1 MLSMKS
7 IRNAALSALL
17 TIGAFSA
24 ITYTS
29 CNKDECKDVVCKNGG
44 TCVAGVCSCPTGYEG
59 TNCESEGRAKFV
71 KTWTASDKEV
81 VAGTSLPAYSAII
94 TSGTTIIDIKISKFS
109 DSYFT
114 NEVKATVSGSTI
126 TIPSQAP
133 DGDGYTVEG
142 TGTYNSTDKKITW
155 SYTIKNPLGVSKSYS
170 GTWN

>member
-1 MLSMKS
+1 MC
-7 IRNAALSALL
+7 IRDS
-17 TIGAFSA
+17 
-24 ITYTS
+24 
-29 CNKDECKDVVCKNGG
+29 
-44 TCVAGVCSCPTGYEG
+44 
-59 TNCESEGRAKFV
+59 
-71 KTWTASDKEV
+71 
-81 VAGTSLPAYSAII
+81 
-94 TSGTTIIDIKISKFS
+94 S

-133 DGDGYTVEG
+133 DNDGYTVEG